1 MQKLKTEELM
11 EIDGGLVILGATVS
25 TGLILKAF
33 GGGVAIGSST
43 AIAYKSTQGGS
54 DYCE

>member
-1 MQKLKTEELM
+1 LLKLKPEELM
-11 EIDGGLVILGATVS
+11 AIDGGLVVLGATVS

>member
-1 MQKLKTEELM
+1 MQKLKPKELM
-11 EIDGGLVILGATVS
+11 EIDGGLFFLGTTIS

-43 AIAYKSTQGGS
+43 AIAYKSNQGGS
-54 DYCE
+54 DDHE